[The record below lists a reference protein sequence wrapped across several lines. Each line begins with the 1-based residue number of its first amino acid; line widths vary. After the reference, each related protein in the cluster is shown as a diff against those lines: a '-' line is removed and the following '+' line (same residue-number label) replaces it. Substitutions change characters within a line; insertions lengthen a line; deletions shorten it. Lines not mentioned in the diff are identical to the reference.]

1 MKYGFSATGE
11 IIEWRGPAPFTFV
24 RLDEEQSQAIKA
36 QAHMFTYGWGVLH
49 ITGKIG
55 ATTFTT
61 TLMPRD
67 GRYLIPIK
75 VAVKNSEKIDLG
87 CTVTVRFNLGKE

>member
-1 MKYGFSATGE
+1 MMYEFSVSGE
-11 IIEWRGPAPFTFV
+11 IIEWRGPAPYTFV
-24 RLDEEQSQAIKA
+24 RLDEEQSQAINA

-61 TLMPRD
+61 TLMPKD
-67 GRYLIPIK
+67 GRYMIPIK
-75 VAVKNSEKIDLG
+75 VAIKNSEKIDLG
-87 CTVTVRFNLGKE
+87 DTVTVRFNLGKE

>member
-1 MKYGFSATGE
+1 MKYEFCITSE

-36 QAHMFTYGWGVLH
+36 HAHLFTYGWGVLYM
-49 ITGKIG
+49 TGKIG

-61 TLMPRD
+61 TLMPKD
-67 GRYLIPIK
+67 GRYMIPIK
-75 VAVKNSEKIDLG
+75 VAVRNSENIGLG
-87 CTVTVRFNLGKE
+87 DTVTVRFNLGKE